1 MDGRTTEDRDGI
13 RNGAS
18 MIDLTPPQ
26 ALLNRTARRA
36 EIRARF
42 QIASS
47 VTAAVILVA
56 LAIAGY
62 GMLLHVTAALPALL
76 AEAAARSAG

>member
-1 MDGRTTEDRDGI
+1 
-13 RNGAS
+13 
-18 MIDLTPPQ
+18 MIDLIAPQ
-26 ALLNRTARRA
+26 CSINRANCRAAL
-36 EIRARF
+36 RARV

-56 LAIAGY
+56 FAIGGY
-62 GMLLHVTAALPALL
+62 GMLLHVTSALPALL